1 MPYGYCVNNG
11 YFGLVDGNYI
21 LFATEDEYY
30 DYLKERETDD
40 KS

>member
-1 MPYGYCVNNG
+1 MPYGYYVSNG

-21 LFATEDEYY
+21 LFSTDEEYY
-30 DYLKERETDD
+30 EYLKERETYD

>member
-1 MPYGYCVNNG
+1 MPYGYSVNNG

-21 LFATEDEYY
+21 LFPTEGEYY
-30 DYLKERETDD
+30 EYLKEREIYG

>member
-1 MPYGYCVNNG
+1 MPYGYYVNNG

-30 DYLKERETDD
+30 EYLKERVIYDE
-40 KS
+40 K